1 MNWAEGPLLAL
12 DFESTSVDPFEARPV
27 TCAVCRIEDGEA
39 ITVVNVMDAGVEI
52 PDEAAAIHGWT
63 TERLREWAPE
73 PVSVV
78 IPIIRQFIENAM
90 ASEVPIVV
98 FNARYDLTLLN
109 QELLRLDL
117 EPLIFERV
125 IDPFVIDKYLDRY
138 RPGKRTLTALCSHYN
153 VLLEEAHEAG
163 ADAIAVA
170 RLAWRMG
177 SEIPELGVMDLDDL
191 HASQMDWAYDQAVNF
206 KAWLVTTHGNTK
218 PVPGG
223 WPVQDGPDD
232 DVELVEKKGRI
243 DHLPAGW
250 DSPYG

>member
-1 MNWAEGPLLAL
+1 MNWSEGPLLAI
-12 DFESTSVDPFEARPV
+12 DFETTGIDPFEARPV
-27 TCAVCRIEDGEA
+27 TVAMCAIKDRIAHTKLEV
-39 ITVVNVMDAGVEI
+39 INAGIEI
-52 PDEAAAIHGWT
+52 PEGATEIHGWST
-63 TERLREWAPE
+63 AMVREQGE
-73 PVSVV
+73 PPRIV
-78 IPIIRQFIENAM
+78 IPDVAEMLRQTM
-90 ASEVPIVV
+90 AEGIPIVV

-109 QELLRLDL
+109 EELRRLDL
-117 EPLIFERV
+117 QPLIFEKV

-138 RPGKRTLTALCSHYN
+138 RPGKRTLTALCDHYQ
-153 VLLEEAHEAG
+153 VTLEEAHEAG
-163 ADAIAVA
+163 SDAIAVA